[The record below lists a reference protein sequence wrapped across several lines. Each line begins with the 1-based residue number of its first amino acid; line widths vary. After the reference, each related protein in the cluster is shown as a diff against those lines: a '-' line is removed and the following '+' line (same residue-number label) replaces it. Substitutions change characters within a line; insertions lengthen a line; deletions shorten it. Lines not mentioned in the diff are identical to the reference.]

1 MRKRKP
7 YIFSHVF
14 VLCTILLLS
23 CVFGILCTKANVSAA
38 TKTTLKTKSKSLYIN
53 GTYTIPLNNKKKKA
67 TYFYTSNKTRIAKVN
82 SKGKITARGKGSAKI
97 KVRYKY
103 KKKTYSAGTFKVTV
117 QKATLRSNIRTMVT
131 TVGSQ
136 IPVSS
141 YLNDQNPSATYEITG
156 TNPAVA
162 SGSSNG
168 TITVNK
174 AGSTTLTIVEKFNG
188 KKRTLGKFSISAS
201 GASLGTTAIKMAYG
215 TSYNASSIIVDKL
228 PEATYSLASTDN
240 NMLAVSGMNLTAGA
254 DPGYNSVQQ
263 IYVYENNAGQ
273 TRLMGYFSVSLIQTV
288 YIAQQDRNISVGL
301 GAKLSVSNEY
311 IRLTNPDPT
320 ASYSLISKNTAVIDD
335 ELTAVNYGTA
345 EIAVQEQKAG
355 SSTAT
360 LLDETVTVTVTSA
373 TIKTELITNGLDLIV
388 DDVAY
393 NDYPVINR
401 NHMVKYFYKSSSDSI
416 CQVGTGGDGENQDY
430 LVLYPKNA
438 GTVTITVSEIAL
450 GGASQRTIGSFEVR
464 IAKDTAEIENVDD
477 LMAADLL
484 SLCSLYYKGKT
495 FRAKLEEGTR
505 NCRFVDDNGVG
516 ILDYGLDFERITQGN
531 FMITP
536 RRNRFLIDHME
547 QNEDNPSEWTVY
559 LDIQNATGDHGT
571 DIIPLHIYLQ
581 EAPLDAAALFQGIQ
595 LNVGNSRATINQWS
609 TMPND
614 DQTLQFANSNTDF
627 VAQFTKKQFL
637 AAGATQFDP
646 NELNPVRIADLTNV
660 FCTPIGSTWSS
671 TNPNASVAV
680 TAISGATSEDN
691 LHWNYTVTFE
701 NGVKKNFTVT
711 INVTE

>member
-1 MRKRKP
+1 MRKHKP
-7 YIFSHVF
+7 YISRHVF
-14 VLCTILLLS
+14 VLYATLLL
-23 CVFGILCTKANVSAA
+23 CGAFGMFCTEAKVSAA

-53 GTYTIPLNNKKKKA
+53 GTYTIPLKDKKKKA
-67 TYFYTSNKTRIAKVN
+67 TYFFTSNKTKVAKVN

-117 QKATLRSNIRTMVT
+117 QKATLRSNIRTIVT

-136 IPVSS
+136 IPVTS

-162 SGSSNG
+162 TGSSNG
-168 TITVNK
+168 TITINK
-174 AGSTTLTIVEKFNG
+174 AGTTTLTITEVFNG

-201 GASLGTTAIKMAYG
+201 GASLGTTSIKMAYG
-215 TSYNASSIIVDKL
+215 TSYNASPIILDKL

-240 NMLAVSGMNLTAGA
+240 NMLAVSGMTLTAGA
-254 DPGYNSVQQ
+254 DPGYNSEQQ

-273 TRLMGYFSVSLIQTV
+273 TRLIGYFSVSLIQTV
-288 YIAQQDRNISVGL
+288 YVAQQDRNISVGL
-301 GAKLSVSNEY
+301 GAKLSVSKDC

-320 ASYSLISKNTAVIDD
+320 ASYSLISKNKSVIDED
-335 ELTAVNYGTA
+335 LTAINYGTA
-345 EIAVQEQKAG
+345 EITIQEQKAG

-360 LLDETVTVTVTSA
+360 VLDETVTVTVTSA
-373 TIKTELITNGLDLIV
+373 TIKTELITDGLDLTV

-393 NDYPVINR
+393 NDYPVVNR

-416 CQVGTGGDGENQDY
+416 CQVGTGGDGEDQDY
-430 LVLYPKNA
+430 LVLYPKKA
-438 GTVTITVSEIAL
+438 GKVTIAVSEIAL
-450 GGASQRTIGSFEVR
+450 NGASQRTIGSFEVR

-477 LMAADLL
+477 LMATDLL
-484 SLCSLYYKGKT
+484 SACSLYYKGKT
-495 FRAKLEEGTR
+495 FVAKLEEGTR

-516 ILDYGLDFERITQGN
+516 VLDYGLDFEHITQGN

-536 RRNRFLIDHME
+536 RRNRFLIDHIDR
-547 QNEDNPSEWTVY
+547 NEDDPSEWTVY
-559 LDIQNATGDHGT
+559 IDIQNATSDHGT
-571 DIIPLHIYLQ
+571 DILPLHIYLQ

-595 LNVGNSRATINQWS
+595 LNVGNSRSTINQWS
-609 TMPND
+609 TMPD
-614 DQTLQFANSNTDF
+614 DNQTLQFANSNKDF
-627 VAQFTKKQFL
+627 VTEFTKKQFL

-646 NELNPVRIADLTNV
+646 NELNPVYISNLTNV
-660 FCTPIGSTWSS
+660 FCTPIGATWSS

-680 TAISGATSEDN
+680 TAISVTTSKDN
-691 LHWNYTVTFE
+691 LHWNFTVTFE
-701 NGVKKNFTVT
+701 NGVTEDFTVT

>member
-14 VLCTILLLS
+14 VFCMMLLLS
-23 CVFGILCTKANVSAA
+23 GAFGVFSTEANASAA
-38 TKTTLKTKSKSLYIN
+38 NKTTLKTTSKSLYVN
-53 GTYTIPLNNKKKKA
+53 GTYTIPLKDKKKKA
-67 TYFYTSNKTRIAKVN
+67 TYFYTSNKTKIAKVN

-103 KKKTYSAGTFKVTV
+103 KKKTYSAGTFKVSV
-117 QKATLRSNIRTMVT
+117 QTATLRSDIRTMVT

-156 TNPAVA
+156 TNPAIA
-162 SGSSNG
+162 SGSPDG

-174 AGSTTLTIVEKFNG
+174 AGSTTLTIVEKFND

-215 TSYNASSIIVDKL
+215 TSYNASSIIIDKL

-254 DPGYNSVQQ
+254 DPGYNSEQQ

-273 TRLMGYFSVSLIQTV
+273 TRLMGYFSVSLIQTA
-288 YIAQQDRNISVGL
+288 YIAQKDRNISVGL
-301 GAKLSVSNEY
+301 GAKLSVSEEY

-320 ASYSLISKNTAVIDD
+320 AVYSLISKNKAVIDD
-335 ELTAVNYGTA
+335 DMTAINYGTA

-355 SSTAT
+355 SNTAT

-373 TIKTELITNGLDLIV
+373 TIKTELITGGLDLTV
-388 DDVAY
+388 DDIAY
-393 NDYPVINR
+393 NDYPVTNR

-416 CQVGTGGDGENQDY
+416 CQVGTGGDGEGQDY
-430 LVLYPKNA
+430 LILYPKKA

-464 IAKDTAEIENVDD
+464 IAKDNAEIKNVDN
-477 LMAADLL
+477 LMITDLL
-484 SLCSLYYKGKT
+484 SSCSLYYKGKT
-495 FRAKLEEGTR
+495 FVAKLEEGTR
-505 NCRFVDDNGVG
+505 NCRFEDANGIG
-516 ILDYGLDFERITQGN
+516 ILDYGLDYNRISQGN
-531 FMITP
+531 FMVTP
-536 RRNRFLIDHME
+536 RRNRFLIDRIE
-547 QNEDNPSEWTVY
+547 RNEENPAEWTVY
-559 LDIQNATGDHGT
+559 IDIQNATSDHST
-571 DIIPLHIYLQ
+571 DIIPLNIYLK
-581 EAPLDAAALFQGIQ
+581 EAPLDAASLFQGIQ
-595 LNVGNSRATINQWS
+595 LNVGNSRSTINQWS

-614 DQTLQFANSNTDF
+614 DQILQFANSNKDF

-646 NELNPVRIADLTNV
+646 NELNPVHIAELTNV
-660 FCTPIGSTWSS
+660 FCTPIGATWSNA
-671 TNPNASVAV
+671 NPNASVAV
-680 TAISGATSEDN
+680 TTISSTSSEDN
-691 LHWNYTVTFE
+691 LHWNYTVIFE
-701 NGVKKNFTVT
+701 NGVTQEFTVT
-711 INVTE
+711 IDVTE

>member
-1 MRKRKP
+1 MRKHKL
-7 YIFSHVF
+7 YISNHVF
-14 VLCTILLLS
+14 ILCMILLLS
-23 CVFGILCTKANVSAA
+23 GAFGMFCTGANVSAA

-53 GTYTIPLNNKKKKA
+53 GTYTIPLQNKKKKA

-103 KKKTYSAGTFKVTV
+103 KKKTYSAGTFKVSV
-117 QKATLRSNIRTMVT
+117 QKATLQSNIRTMVT

-136 IPVSS
+136 IPASS

-162 SGSSNG
+162 SGNANG
-168 TITVNK
+168 TISVNR
-174 AGSTTLTIVEKFNG
+174 AGTTTLTIIEKFNG

-228 PEATYSLASTDN
+228 PEATYSFASTN
-240 NMLAVSGMNLTAGA
+240 NNILAVSGMNLTAGA
-254 DPGYNSVQQ
+254 DPGYNSEQQ

-301 GAKLSVSNEY
+301 GAKLAISKDY

-320 ASYSLISKNTAVIDD
+320 AAYSLISKNKAVIDD
-335 ELTAVNYGTA
+335 SLTAISYGTA

-360 LLDETVTVTVTSA
+360 LLEETVTVTVTSA
-373 TIKTELITNGLDLIV
+373 TIKTELITNGLDLTV
-388 DDVAY
+388 DDIAY

-401 NHMVKYFYKSSSDSI
+401 NHMVTYFYKSSSDSI
-416 CQVGTGGDGENQDY
+416 CQVGTGGDGEDQDY

-438 GTVTITVSEIAL
+438 GTVTITVSEITL

-484 SLCSLYYKGKT
+484 SFCSLYYKGKT
-495 FRAKLEEGTR
+495 FTAKLEDGTR
-505 NCRFVDDNGVG
+505 NCRFVDDSGAG
-516 ILDYGLDFERITQGN
+516 ILDYGLDFQRITQGN

-536 RRNRFLIDHME
+536 RRNRFLIDHIDR
-547 QNEDNPSEWTVY
+547 NEDDPSQWTVY
-559 LDIQNATGDHGT
+559 IDIQNETSDHST

-595 LNVGNSRATINQWS
+595 INVGNSRTTINQWS

-614 DQTLQFANSNTDF
+614 DQTLQFANSNKDF

-646 NELNPVRIADLTNV
+646 NELNPVHISDLTNV

-671 TNPNASVAV
+671 TNLNASVAV

-701 NGVKKNFTVT
+701 NGARQDFTVT
-711 INVTE
+711 LNVTE

>member
-1 MRKRKP
+1 MRKHKA
-7 YIFSHVF
+7 YISCHVF

-23 CVFGILCTKANVSAA
+23 GAFGMFNTRTTVSAA
-38 TKTTLKTKSKSLYIN
+38 KKTSLKTTSKSLYIN
-53 GTYTIPLNNKKKKA
+53 GTYTIPLKDKKKKA
-67 TYFYTSNKTRIAKVN
+67 TYFYTSNKTKVAKVN

-103 KKKTYSAGTFKVTV
+103 KKKTYSAGTFKVSV
-117 QKATLRSNIRTMVT
+117 QTATLRSDIRTMIT

-156 TNPAVA
+156 TNPAIA
-162 SGSSNG
+162 SGSPDG
-168 TITVNK
+168 TITINK
-174 AGSTTLTIVEKFNG
+174 AGTTTLTILEKYND

-215 TSYNASSIIVDKL
+215 TSYNASSIIIDKL

-240 NMLAVSGMNLTAGA
+240 NMLAVSGMNLTAGPN
-254 DPGYNSVQQ
+254 PGYNSEQQ

-273 TRLMGYFSVSLIQTV
+273 TRLMGYFSVSLIQTA

-301 GAKLSVSNEY
+301 GAKLAVSEEY

-320 ASYSLISKNTAVIDD
+320 ATYSLISKNKGVIDD
-335 ELTAVNYGTA
+335 DMTAVNYGTA
-345 EIAVQEQKAG
+345 EIAIQEQKAG
-355 SSTAT
+355 SSAT
-360 LLDETVTVTVTSA
+360 ILDETVTVTVTSA
-373 TIKTELITNGLDLIV
+373 TIKTELITNGLDLTV

-416 CQVGTGGDGENQDY
+416 CQVGTGGDEEGQDY
-430 LVLYPKNA
+430 LVLYPKTA
-438 GTVTITVSEIAL
+438 GKATITVSEIAL

-464 IAKDTAEIENVDD
+464 IAKDNAEIQNVDD
-477 LMAADLL
+477 LMITDLL
-484 SLCSLYYKGKT
+484 SSCSLYYKGKT
-495 FRAKLEEGTR
+495 FAAKLEEGTR
-505 NCRFVDDNGVG
+505 NCRFVDANNIG
-516 ILDYGLDFERITQGN
+516 ILDYGLDYELITQGN
-531 FMITP
+531 FMVSP
-536 RRNRFLIDHME
+536 RRNRFLIDHIE
-547 QNEDNPSEWTVY
+547 RNENDPSEWTVY
-559 LDIQNATGDHGT
+559 IDIQNATSDHGT
-571 DIIPLHIYLQ
+571 DIIPLHIYLK

-595 LNVGNSRATINQWS
+595 LNVGNSRTTINQWS
-609 TMPND
+609 TMPD
-614 DQTLQFANSNTDF
+614 DNQTLQFANSNKDF
-627 VAQFTKKQFL
+627 VAQFTQKQFL

-646 NELNPVRIADLTNV
+646 NELNPVHISELTNV

-671 TNPNASVAV
+671 SNPNASVAV
-680 TAISGATSEDN
+680 TAISSTTSKDN
-691 LHWNYTVTFE
+691 LHWSYTVTFE
-701 NGVKKNFTVT
+701 NGVKENFTVT